1 MQIEIE
7 AEDYC
12 RPTCP
17 DLEIARYIQ
26 GDARGGM
33 TALFYCR
40 NEKKCRRIAEEVRR
54 TCAAVSGG
62 KETLIQTKT
71 KGEK

>member
-7 AEDYC
+7 LEDFC
-12 RPTCP
+12 PLACP
-17 DLEIARYIQ
+17 DMEIARYIQ

-33 TALFYCR
+33 AVSFYCR

-54 TCAAVSGG
+54 TCETLSGG
-62 KETLIQTKT
+62 KATIIQTET

>member
-7 AEDYC
+7 LEDFC
-12 RPTCP
+12 SLVCP
-17 DLEIARYIQ
+17 DMEIARYIQ

-33 TALFYCR
+33 AAVFYCQ